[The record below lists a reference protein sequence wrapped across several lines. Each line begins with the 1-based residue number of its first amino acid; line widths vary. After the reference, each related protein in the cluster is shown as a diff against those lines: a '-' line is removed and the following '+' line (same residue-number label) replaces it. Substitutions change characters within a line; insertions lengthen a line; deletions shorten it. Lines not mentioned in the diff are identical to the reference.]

1 MNLLVDTLPEAV
13 AVGGVIYPI
22 RCDHRTCLRIIL
34 AFEDPDLTAAE
45 KRALLLYNLYP
56 EIPENVQE
64 AYEVGVRFLD
74 GGKTPEADGEARNRP
89 RVVSFS
95 KDANLIYAAF
105 RQTHGIDLSTA
116 NLHWWEFLAL
126 FMDLGSETT
135 FCQLVSLRHRVKTGK
150 ATKEELKAYRENKD
164 IIDVPELDTRT
175 LEDREKEAEFFRL
188 VGVSLGKEGV

>member
-1 MNLLVDTLPEAV
+1 MKLLVDALPEV
-13 AVGGVIYPI
+13 VEVGGVEVPI

-34 AFEDPDLTAAE
+34 AFEDPDLTADE

-74 GGKTPEADGEARNRP
+74 GGKGEAREGKARP
-89 RVVSFS
+89 RMVSFS
-95 KDANLIYAAF
+95 KDADLIYAAF
-105 RQTHGIDLSTA
+105 RHTHGIDLSRET
-116 NLHWWEFLAL
+116 LHWWQFLAL

-135 FCQLVSLRHRVKTGK
+135 FCQLVSLRQRVKTGK

-164 IIDVPELDTRT
+164 IIDVPEPDTRT
-175 LEDREKEAEFFRL
+175 LEDREREQEFFRL
-188 VGVSLGKEGV
+188 LSGGRS